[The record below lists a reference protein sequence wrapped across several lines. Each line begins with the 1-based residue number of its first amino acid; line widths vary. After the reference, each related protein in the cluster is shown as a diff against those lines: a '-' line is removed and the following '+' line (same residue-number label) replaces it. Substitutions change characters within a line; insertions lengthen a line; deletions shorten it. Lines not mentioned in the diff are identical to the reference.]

1 MNAKNQTTFNKF
13 KSFLDSM
20 QVKKIKSYT
29 LENEVFQDIET
40 NEDIF
45 CTVLNL
51 EYELY
56 NFSFVSKKPFE
67 SEFYFF
73 SDNENEVHKVSENVI
88 EAISEYNDLL
98 EEIQSMTLEELLIW
112 YLYKACHLLGG
123 GLE

>member
-20 QVKKIKSYT
+20 QVKKIKGYT

-40 NEDIF
+40 EEDVF
-45 CTVLNL
+45 CTVLSL

-56 NFSFVSKKPFE
+56 NFSFVNKKPFE

-73 SDNENEVHKVSENVI
+73 SNNDNEVHKLNETVI
-88 EAISEYNDLL
+88 EAINEYNDLL
-98 EEIQSMTLEELLIW
+98 EEINSMSLEDLLI
-112 YLYKACHLLGG
+112 
-123 GLE
+123 